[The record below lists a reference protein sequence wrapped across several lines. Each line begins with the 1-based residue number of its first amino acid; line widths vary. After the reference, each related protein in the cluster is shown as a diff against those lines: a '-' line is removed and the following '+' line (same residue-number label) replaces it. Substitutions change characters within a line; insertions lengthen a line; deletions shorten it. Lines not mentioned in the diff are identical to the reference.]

1 MSSSISA
8 KDLQSLKSL
17 ITHIPSDKDPQLL
30 LVHKERNMLFDADR
44 LGPSIRK
51 EVMDYFPKFGSKK
64 PLSYGYQYGPPAV
77 VANRLRPYN
86 SLTKRL
92 SACAFAQID
101 KIEADLILGVY
112 LSHGQRARQL
122 SRLQLLTDGTRTV
135 WENWIHSLDAHQMAQ
150 IDNEISAWL
159 KEPIDMSE
167 KPLFK
172 QDWNDPFY
180 GVQTVSKFFDR
191 FHPLVLE
198 YLGVDNKRFTL
209 KHEPKPWVVCV
220 LTIPIK
226 DANARAKSLSLK
238 CRFKAW

>member
-1 MSSSISA
+1 MSASISD

-17 ITHIPSDKDPQLL
+17 ITHTPKDTDPQLL
-30 LVHKERNMLFDADR
+30 LVHEDRNMLFDAGR
-44 LGPSIRK
+44 LRPSIRE
-51 EVMDYFPKFGSKK
+51 EVMDSFPKFGSRKA
-64 PLSYGYQYGPPAV
+64 LSYGYQYGPPAAV
-77 VANRLRPYN
+77 TNRLRPYK
-86 SLTKRL
+86 SLTRRL
-92 SACAFAQID
+92 SARAFAQID
-101 KIEADLILGVY
+101 KIEADLILGDS
-112 LSHGQRARQL
+112 LSRGQRARQL
-122 SRLQLLTDGTRTV
+122 SLLKLLTDGTRTV

-172 QDWNDPFY
+172 QDWNDPLY

-209 KHEPKPWVVCV
+209 KYEPKPWPVCV

-226 DANARAKSLSLK
+226 DANARAKSLGLK